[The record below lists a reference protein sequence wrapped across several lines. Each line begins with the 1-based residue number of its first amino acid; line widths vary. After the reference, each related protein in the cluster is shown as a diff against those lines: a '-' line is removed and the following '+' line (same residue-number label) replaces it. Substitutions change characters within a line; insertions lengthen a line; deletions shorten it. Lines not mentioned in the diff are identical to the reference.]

1 MVMGWHVSVSRQT
14 RRRHRPA
21 ANNDPQGV
29 RLAVWQAR
37 VEGLDWLEELVG
49 SGDAVHVADNGGYPV
64 RYTVRAGAAI
74 PRILDGPPDARTS
87 WAIEPTD
94 IIIDADRWPGRT
106 MVDHRAIEACQ
117 PDEWLQVEAWDES

>member
-21 ANNDPQGV
+21 ANNDPKGV

-37 VEGLDWLEELVG
+37 VDGLDWLQDLVG
-49 SGDAVHVADNGGYPV
+49 SGDAVHLADNGGYPV

-74 PRILDGPPDARTS
+74 PRILAGPPLARTT
-87 WAIEPTD
+87 WVADPTD
-94 IIIDADRWPGRT
+94 LIDPDRWHGATTIDRQ
-106 MVDHRAIEACQ
+106 AIEACQ
-117 PDEWLQVEAWDES
+117 PDEWLQVEAFDES